1 MKGNVPAGDFRSSF
15 PVDLTERCEAAAKG
29 TCGSALEELRD
40 HFSVH
45 IGQAEV
51 AALIF
56 ECQFRVIDP
65 EAMQKSG
72 MKVMNMH
79 WVFGHVV

>member
-1 MKGNVPAGDFRSSF
+1 MK
-15 PVDLTERCEAAAKG
+15 LTADRTQWSLCKKIHVV
-29 TCGSALEELRD
+29 SALKELRD
-40 HFSVH
+40 HLSVH
-45 IGQAEV
+45 VGQAEV

-56 ECQFRVIDP
+56 KGEFGMIDP

-72 MKVMNMH
+72 LKVMNMH